1 MNHFISGIIKIAI
14 LEASI
19 ALLLIDLAAGD
30 RFKTIREK
38 AHTVV
43 TGLMV
48 LAFCNFGAL
57 HPSNDPAVVFTAIPL
72 LLLSAQVVSFAFD
85 PKRDERL
92 AAFRAWGSADP
103 KRAGRWAMTYVLVA
117 LGIVFVWLNQLPGGL
132 FGALISG
139 GVAWTVGSSVQR
151 IASGERKVSESLVT
165 TLVKRSRPLAVG
177 LVIALSGGWVAA
189 GVGTGRSLLIH
200 QWEQFHF
207 YLGAKY
213 QAEVGWFN
221 LYKAVIIADRETINT
236 LANLPTTRDLSTF
249 ETISVADALK
259 DADAVKGHFSPQRWQ
274 EFRAD
279 WVQMSGLWRIDWT
292 RIINDHGNSNSPAWS
307 IIAAP
312 LTRLT
317 PLTLKGQAL
326 LGWLDILLMV
336 GMWLFLWQTFG
347 HRVAS
352 TGLLVWAALPI
363 VFEYSTG
370 SILRWDWLF
379 ALGLAAGFLKLKRYG
394 WAGGFFGFAVATK
407 LFPLF
412 FGVAMGVRA
421 LLEWRKTKK
430 LDREHVRFAVSTI
443 ATGLIVVGVSTVM
456 FGTSAWK
463 EYAQR
468 IQVAQYEKFYGIQ
481 YSFKSVYL
489 QHAAGTVTE
498 WAQAIFPGGLKQQS
512 ELVEVCK
519 GSSSTSEGASCSR
532 ELTGCGD
539 NKSFSLKCTGDDCV
553 CTGRGKEERFTEA
566 GACGRAADLFRDRC
580 KFPEDYS
587 TGLFFAQLL
596 FTLVIVVLIRRATD
610 VEAFLLGPLLVFI
623 WLTVNMYYWNMLG
636 LLVVG
641 LVLRSERPNQKPA
654 LGLAIGFHLIFM
666 VYYLYQHLN
675 RSITEGYAV
684 AWMMAVLTVI
694 VAIWEFRTRDAT
706 DVQPSS

>member
-1 MNHFISGIIKIAI
+1 MNHFISGIIKITI

-30 RFKTIREK
+30 RLKTIREK

-117 LGIVFVWLNQLPGGL
+117 IGIVFVWLNDLPGGF
-132 FGALISG
+132 FGALVSG
-139 GVAWTVGSSVQR
+139 GLAWTVGSAVQR
-151 IASGERKVSESLVT
+151 IAAGERKVSESIVT
-165 TLVKRSRPLAVG
+165 SVVKRSRPLAVG

-236 LANLPTTRDLSTF
+236 LANLPTTRELSTF

-259 DADAVKGHFSPQRWQ
+259 DADAVKSRFSPQRWQ

-317 PLTLKGQAL
+317 PLTLKGQAA
-326 LGWLDILLMV
+326 LGWLDIL
-336 GMWLFLWQTFG
+336 
-347 HRVAS
+347 
-352 TGLLVWAALPI
+352 
-363 VFEYSTG
+363 
-370 SILRWDWLF
+370 
-379 ALGLAAGFLKLKRYG
+379 
-394 WAGGFFGFAVATK
+394 
-407 LFPLF
+407 
-412 FGVAMGVRA
+412 
-421 LLEWRKTKK
+421 
-430 LDREHVRFAVSTI
+430 
-443 ATGLIVVGVSTVM
+443 
-456 FGTSAWK
+456 
-463 EYAQR
+463 
-468 IQVAQYEKFYGIQ
+468 
-481 YSFKSVYL
+481 
-489 QHAAGTVTE
+489 
-498 WAQAIFPGGLKQQS
+498 
-512 ELVEVCK
+512 
-519 GSSSTSEGASCSR
+519 
-532 ELTGCGD
+532 
-539 NKSFSLKCTGDDCV
+539 
-553 CTGRGKEERFTEA
+553 
-566 GACGRAADLFRDRC
+566 
-580 KFPEDYS
+580 
-587 TGLFFAQLL
+587 
-596 FTLVIVVLIRRATD
+596 
-610 VEAFLLGPLLVFI
+610 
-623 WLTVNMYYWNMLG
+623 
-636 LLVVG
+636 
-641 LVLRSERPNQKPA
+641 
-654 LGLAIGFHLIFM
+654 
-666 VYYLYQHLN
+666 
-675 RSITEGYAV
+675 
-684 AWMMAVLTVI
+684 
-694 VAIWEFRTRDAT
+694 
-706 DVQPSS
+706 